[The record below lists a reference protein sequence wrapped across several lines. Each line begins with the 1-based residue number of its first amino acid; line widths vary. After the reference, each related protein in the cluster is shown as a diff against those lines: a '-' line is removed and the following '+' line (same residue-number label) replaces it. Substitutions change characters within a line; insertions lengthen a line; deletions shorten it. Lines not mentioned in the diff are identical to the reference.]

1 MKRYKRKEFGFP
13 ALVFMGAG
21 FALAVVVVTALLF
34 SALAYFTAD
43 PTAMTGA
50 FSLLTLLVSGA
61 VSGFVTSRVNGE
73 GGSLVSAV
81 SAVIA
86 ALLII
91 AVGLIWRGGLLPLG
105 AVLNTV
111 AFTVISCASAV
122 FGKKRKKRK
131 SHYS

>member
-1 MKRYKRKEFGFP
+1 
-13 ALVFMGAG
+13 MGAG
-21 FALAVVVVTALLF
+21 FSLAVVVAMALLL
-34 SALAYFTAD
+34 AVLAYFTND
-43 PTAMTGA
+43 PTATTGA
-50 FSLLTLLVSGA
+50 FSLLTLLISGA

-86 ALLII
+86 ALLILAI
-91 AVGLIWRGGLLPLG
+91 GLIWRGGLLPLG

-122 FGKKRKKRK
+122 LGKKKKKRK